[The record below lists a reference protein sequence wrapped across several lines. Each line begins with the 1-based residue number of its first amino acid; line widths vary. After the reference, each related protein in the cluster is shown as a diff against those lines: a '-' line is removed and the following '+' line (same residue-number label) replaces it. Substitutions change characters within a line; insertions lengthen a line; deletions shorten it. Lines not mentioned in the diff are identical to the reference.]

1 MSLARSHRQ
10 AHLHMLNILPFHW
23 TLNHSSDMLNN
34 KLKCFRLL
42 AKMLLCT
49 KQFPAMLLEKLV
61 KSLKGEVK
69 MKQHTSKAKI
79 VKPHGLPHLRILRQR
94 QGLSIGQLASMT
106 GIRRD
111 TISHLESGRED
122 PQPYQLRLLA
132 RVLEV
137 PQYALVS

>member
-1 MSLARSHRQ
+1 
-10 AHLHMLNILPFHW
+10 
-23 TLNHSSDMLNN
+23 
-34 KLKCFRLL
+34 
-42 AKMLLCT
+42 
-49 KQFPAMLLEKLV
+49 
-61 KSLKGEVK
+61 
-69 MKQHTSKAKI
+69 MKQHASKAKT

-122 PQPYQLRLLA
+122 PQPYQLRVLA